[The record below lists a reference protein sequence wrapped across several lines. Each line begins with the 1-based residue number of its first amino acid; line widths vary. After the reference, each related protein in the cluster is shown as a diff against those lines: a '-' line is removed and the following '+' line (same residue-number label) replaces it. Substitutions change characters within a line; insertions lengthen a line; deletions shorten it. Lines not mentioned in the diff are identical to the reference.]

1 MTIREF
7 PIDSTDI
14 PYGLMRKG
22 DIILFDIDQINPWML
37 LLAEWGLPYANEKD
51 LVWLPAWLQ
60 QVKEKKDLNQQVHTL
75 KKSVLK
81 Q

>member
-1 MTIREF
+1 MTISEF
-7 PIDSTDI
+7 QIDSADI

-22 DIILFDIDQINPWML
+22 DTILFDIDQINPWML

-51 LVWLPAWLQ
+51 LAWLPAWLQ
-60 QVKEKKDLNQQVHTL
+60 QIKEKKDLNHQVHAL